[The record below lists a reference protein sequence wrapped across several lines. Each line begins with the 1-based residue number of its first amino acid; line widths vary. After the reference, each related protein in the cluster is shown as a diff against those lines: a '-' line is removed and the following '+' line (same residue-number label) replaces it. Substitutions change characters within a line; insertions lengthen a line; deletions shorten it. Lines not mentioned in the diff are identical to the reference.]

1 MKQVLYFL
9 WELIKI
15 FLIALLI
22 VIPIRE
28 FVFQPF
34 FVKGQSMEPN
44 FHDYDYLIVDELSYR
59 FHSPER
65 GDVVVLK
72 NPNNPAQ
79 KFIKRIIG
87 LPGETVIIENG
98 KVIIEKDNKSF
109 VLDETPYLD
118 GNNFTPGNVKITLAE
133 DEYFVMGDNRK
144 KSYDSRFF
152 GPVKRKD
159 IIGRFALRVWPL
171 PVFAH
176 SPSY

>member
-1 MKQVLYFL
+1 MKQVLYFF
-9 WELIKI
+9 WEMIKI

-44 FHDYDYLIVDELSYR
+44 FHDYDYLIVDEISYR
-59 FHSPER
+59 FHNPER

-72 NPNNPAQ
+72 NPNNHTQ

-87 LPGETVIIENG
+87 LPGETVVIEDG

-109 VLDETPYLD
+109 ILDESTYL
-118 GNNFTPGNVKITLAE
+118 GKNNFTPGNLRVTLGS
-133 DEYFVMGDNRK
+133 DEYFVMGDNRAH
-144 KSYDSRFF
+144 SYDSRYF
-152 GPVKRKD
+152 GPIKRKD
-159 IIGRFALRVWPL
+159 IIGRFALRVWPI

-176 SPSY
+176 NLSY

>member
-1 MKQVLYFL
+1 MKQVLYFF
-9 WELIKI
+9 WELVKI

-59 FHSPER
+59 FHDPAR

-87 LPGETVIIENG
+87 LPGETVIIEDG
-98 KVIIEKDNKSF
+98 KVMIEKDNKTF
-109 VLDETPYLD
+109 VLDESTYLG
-118 GNNFTPGNVKITLAE
+118 GNNLTPGNIKITLGQ
-133 DEYFVMGDNRK
+133 DEYFVMGDNRAH
-144 KSYDSRFF
+144 SYDSRFF
-152 GPVKRKD
+152 GPIKRKD
-159 IIGRFALRVWPL
+159 IIGKFAFRVWPI
-171 PVFAH
+171 PIFAH